1 MLPFRKS
8 NSRVCFLYT
17 LIIAH
22 FFDFINL
29 LFAFFQKNFEQ
40 ARTAKRGELVRCGTK
55 PRVLVF
61 RTCRK
66 PTGNLPEPNTRHK
79 TLPGFKACSIRG
91 IRDLTACC
99 AKRAGASRRTGG
111 AADAGGPE
119 KPQGFLGTRK
129 KPAPQVWAVRTMK
142 PHFRMKMRQVPRAR
156 RDGMRG
162 SGLDRVLRTL
172 LARPPHSFAVVSRAR
187 RSSNA
192 QDSPAGSGPASR
204 WDAPRTDRSGA

>member
-22 FFDFINL
+22 FFDFVNL

-99 AKRAGASRRTGG
+99 ARCWLAHPTASLWCPGLAAPRT
-111 AADAGGPE
+111 
-119 KPQGFLGTRK
+119 LRIHL
-129 KPAPQVWAVRTMK
+129 PA
-142 PHFRMKMRQVPRAR
+142 
-156 RDGMRG
+156 
-162 SGLDRVLRTL
+162 RVLRPGGT
-172 LARPPHSFAVVSRAR
+172 RPGPTEAER
-187 RSSNA
+187 RPALDGRHWRPAPFSGSS
-192 QDSPAGSGPASR
+192 PVHEK
-204 WDAPRTDRSGA
+204 RTPCRLFVNRCTPPF